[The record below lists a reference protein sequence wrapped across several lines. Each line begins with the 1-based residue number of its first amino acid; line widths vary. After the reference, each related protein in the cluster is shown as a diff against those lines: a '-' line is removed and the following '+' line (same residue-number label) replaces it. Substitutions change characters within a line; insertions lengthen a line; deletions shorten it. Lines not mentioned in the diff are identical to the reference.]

1 MTDKIVI
8 TGSGL
13 VSSLGHSASET
24 WNALL
29 SGGCGIHPIEDFDVQ
44 GFNCKAAAPVHG
56 LSPVELGIHHRDAR
70 IMDKHSLM
78 LMKCSQD
85 AFKTSMVS
93 ASSVPGEDIGFF
105 AAMGMVDYNIGDL
118 LPATLKSL
126 DSHSNLN
133 YAAFYSSGY
142 QEIYPLWPLSMLNN
156 ISFCQ
161 VAVSLGI
168 KGENTI
174 FSPHADSGI
183 QAIIEGVNTIIEK
196 KAQLSLAGGV
206 SEKVSPLSLARAS
219 WSGILNTADGKN
231 PPSPPFAKGGN
242 TPLTPLDR
250 GELLDEMLCRPF
262 GKGRKGT
269 IMGEGCGI
277 VTLESLS
284 SARKRQAP
292 YFAAVTGY
300 ACAFGKSESCNCP
313 TSGALSNA
321 MEHALFQADLKPSD
335 IDLIIAHGDGTHM
348 GDKNEIEAIH
358 HTFSNCISKINV
370 FSSKGAIGNLL
381 AGAPAVDII
390 LGICMLR
397 DGIIPT
403 VCNALPLD
411 EDIQFK
417 VISKEPLKKD
427 LKHILINA
435 SSCEGQCA
443 SLIMEKT
450 D

>member
-8 TGSGL
+8 TGFGL
-13 VSSLGHSASET
+13 ISSLGHSASET

-29 SGGCGIHPIEDFDVQ
+29 SGGCGIRPIEDFDVQ
-44 GFNCKAAAPVHG
+44 GFKCKAAARVHG
-56 LSPVELGIHHRDAR
+56 LSPLELGIHHRDAR

-85 AFKTSMVS
+85 AFKNSMLN
-93 ASSVPGEDIGFF
+93 AASVPGEDIGFF

-118 LPATLKSL
+118 LPAALKSS
-126 DSHSNLN
+126 DPHSNLN
-133 YAAFYSSGY
+133 YPAFYSGGY

-161 VAVSLGI
+161 VAVILGI
-168 KGENTI
+168 KGENTV
-174 FSPHADSGI
+174 FSPHADSAT

-196 KAQLSLAGGV
+196 KAQLALAGGV

-219 WSGILNTADGKN
+219 WSGILNAE
-231 PPSPPFAKGGN
+231 
-242 TPLTPLDR
+242 
-250 GELLDEMLCRPF
+250 GEFSDKTLCRPF
-262 GKGRKGT
+262 GKDRKGT
-269 IMGEGCGI
+269 IIGEGCGI
-277 VTLESLS
+277 FTLESLS
-284 SARKRQAP
+284 SAKKRQAP
-292 YFAAVTGY
+292 YFAAITGY
-300 ACAFGKSESCNCP
+300 ACAFGKSGSCNCP

-321 MEHALFQADLKPSD
+321 MEQALFKADLKPSD

-358 HTFSNCISKINV
+358 QTFSNCISKTNV
-370 FSSKGAIGNLL
+370 FSSKGAVGNLL

-390 LGICMLR
+390 LGIYMLR

-411 EDIQFK
+411 ENIQFK

-427 LKHILINA
+427 LKRILINA

-443 SLIMEKT
+443 SLIIEAV

>member
-1 MTDKIVI
+1 MTDKVVI
-8 TGSGL
+8 TGFSL

-29 SGGCGIHPIEDFDVQ
+29 SGGCGIRPIEDFDVQ
-44 GFNCKAAAPVHG
+44 GFKCKAAARVHG
-56 LSPVELGIHHRDAR
+56 LSPLELGIHHRDAR

-85 AFKTSMVS
+85 AFKNSMVN
-93 ASSVPGEDIGFF
+93 AASVPGEDIGFF

-118 LPATLKSL
+118 LPAVLKSS
-126 DSHSNLN
+126 DPHSNLN

-168 KGENTI
+168 KGENTV
-174 FSPHADSGI
+174 FSPHADSAT

-196 KAQLSLAGGV
+196 KAQLVLAGGV

-219 WSGILNTADGKN
+219 WSGILNDA
-231 PPSPPFAKGGN
+231 GGF
-242 TPLTPLDR
+242 
-250 GELLDEMLCRPF
+250 LDETLCRPF
-262 GKGRKGT
+262 GKDRKGT
-269 IMGEGCGI
+269 IIGEGCGI

-292 YFAAVTGY
+292 YFAAITGY
-300 ACAFGKSESCNCP
+300 ACAFGKNGSCNCP

-370 FSSKGAIGNLL
+370 FSSKGAVGNLL

-411 EDIQFK
+411 ENIQFK

-427 LKHILINA
+427 LKRILINA

-443 SLIMEKT
+443 SLIIEAVN
-450 D
+450 